1 MSANLPP
8 PAAKKR
14 FKNQAN
20 YFHTF
25 KRVEI
30 IAGVIHKPAKPMS
43 QCEQG
48 ITAYTAVYCCLKY
61 GLKYGKNS
69 RTICRMKTTI
79 DLDERRL
86 SAVMKLT
93 GLRTRKAAVNYALC
107 AAERQ
112 AIEA

>member
-1 MSANLPP
+1 
-8 PAAKKR
+8 
-14 FKNQAN
+14 
-20 YFHTF
+20 
-25 KRVEI
+25 
-30 IAGVIHKPAKPMS
+30 MS

-112 AIEA
+112 ASMERLLERALPDEAYRTAVDPKYDLLALRQRERP